1 MVSGCLAKV
10 VFSDAKHNF
19 IVHYLAAVGLLL
31 LTPVI
36 FGLSGLDERM
46 AAIPLEMISPVIG
59 MILMTPVF
67 MPEQNE
73 NIYDLVKSKKTS
85 HMFVCSL
92 RILMSAAFTALLV
105 SVLAL
110 YMRSSDSQ
118 VTARLFVST
127 LGSALALG
135 ALGTFFAAVGDNAVI
150 GYMVSI
156 SYIVMDLFM
165 RTKLKKF
172 DLFTFTDGGTK
183 VNLWLY
189 AAAAVLIISAL
200 IWRKYKK

>member
-19 IVHYLAAVGLLL
+19 LIHYLAAVLLL
-31 LTPVI
+31 LAAPIV
-36 FGLSGLDERM
+36 FGFSGLDERM
-46 AAIPLEMISPVIG
+46 AAMPMEKISPVIG

-73 NIYDLVKSKKTS
+73 SIYDVVKSKKTS
-85 HMFVCSL
+85 HTLVCFL
-92 RILMSAAFTALLV
+92 RIILSAAITALLV
-105 SVLAL
+105 SALAL
-110 YMRSSDSQ
+110 YMRSNDSQ

-150 GYMVSI
+150 GYMVSV
-156 SYIVMDLFM
+156 SYMVMDLFM

-183 VNLWLY
+183 VNPCLF
-189 AAAAVLIISAL
+189 AAAAVLVLAAL
-200 IWRKYKK
+200 IWRKYRK

>member
-1 MVSGCLAKV
+1 MASGCLAKV

-19 IVHYLAAVGLLL
+19 LIHYLAAVVLLL
-31 LTPVI
+31 AAPAV
-36 FGLSGLDERM
+36 FGFSGLDERM
-46 AAIPLEMISPVIG
+46 AAIPLEIISPVIG

-73 NIYDLVKSKKTS
+73 SIYDVVKSKKIS
-85 HMFVCSL
+85 HTLVCLL
-92 RILMSAAFTALLV
+92 RIILSAALTAALV
-105 SVLAL
+105 GALAL
-110 YMRSSDSQ
+110 CMRCNDSQ

-127 LGSALALG
+127 IGSAIALG
-135 ALGTFFAAVGDNAVI
+135 ALGTFCAAVGDNAVI

-156 SYIVMDLFM
+156 SYLVMDLFM

-183 VNLWLY
+183 ENPWLF
-189 AAAAVLIISAL
+189 AAAVILVLAAL
-200 IWRKYKK
+200 IWRKYRK

>member
-19 IVHYLAAVGLLL
+19 LIHYLAAVILLL
-31 LTPVI
+31 AAPIV
-36 FGLSGLDERM
+36 FGFSGLDERM
-46 AAIPLEMISPVIG
+46 AAIPLEIISPVIG
-59 MILMTPVF
+59 MVLMTPVF

-73 NIYDLVKSKKTS
+73 NIYDVVKSKKLS
-85 HMFVCSL
+85 HTLVCFM
-92 RILMSAAFTALLV
+92 RIILAAILTIAIV
-105 SVLAL
+105 GVLAL
-110 YMRSSDSQ
+110 YMRSCDSQ
-118 VTARLFVST
+118 VTARLFAGT
-127 LGSALALG
+127 IGSALALG
-135 ALGTFFAAVGDNAVI
+135 ALGTFCAAVGDNAVI

-189 AAAAVLIISAL
+189 AAAAVLVISAL
-200 IWRKYKK
+200 IWRKYRK